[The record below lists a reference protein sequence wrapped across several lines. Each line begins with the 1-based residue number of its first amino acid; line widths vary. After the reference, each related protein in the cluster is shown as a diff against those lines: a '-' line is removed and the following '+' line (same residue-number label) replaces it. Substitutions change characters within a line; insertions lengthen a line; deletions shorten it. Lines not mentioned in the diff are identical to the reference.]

1 MIHEAYSKS
10 YIAQR
15 YFALKGEKLT
25 TAEAYNRWKMI
36 RKPDKLLLSKIFAQI
51 YIEQQNLLQ

>member
-10 YIAQR
+10 YIARR

-25 TAEAYNRWKMI
+25 NTEAYNRWKMT
-36 RKPDKLLLSKIFAQI
+36 RKPDKIILSKVFAQI